1 MCSLN
6 FPSVVCCCS
15 YLKDKLHWY
24 NRAILSL
31 ALLPPTVVL
40 KSPEQAQRLD
50 GIGQTCQFVSRLV
63 SWCRDFLLCTPT
75 CHRLTACQGSVGL
88 CACMPGLHRVKPFLT
103 AVPQALTSSPSSP
116 SPRSALPRP
125 KVGLLWGT
133 LSLADVHVRVVGEQP
148 RWLCAPCKRCSSRCC
163 KWSRTP
169 AKASPAT
176 GWWKVGLRTDIYN
189 ADKHRHGVTCAML
202 SNVGL

>member
-50 GIGQTCQFVSRLV
+50 GIGQTCQFVSVGVAISCFVTRLV
-63 SWCRDFLLCTPT
+63 I
-75 CHRLTACQGSVGL
+75 A
-88 CACMPGLHRVKPFLT
+88 
-103 AVPQALTSSPSSP
+103 
-116 SPRSALPRP
+116 
-125 KVGLLWGT
+125 
-133 LSLADVHVRVVGEQP
+133 
-148 RWLCAPCKRCSSRCC
+148 
-163 KWSRTP
+163 
-169 AKASPAT
+169 
-176 GWWKVGLRTDIYN
+176 
-189 ADKHRHGVTCAML
+189 
-202 SNVGL
+202 